1 MEAFSTATA
10 TATVAPTMGLLPKEN
25 IYSFAQFVVFHCNL
39 LYNISISI
47 LHNYGQNVRDTSHRI
62 HIQLHERGD
71 LPIKT
76 LVNNAQKLFGMSLG
90 DYLKE
95 IGLLG

>member
-1 MEAFSTATA
+1 MKASKINYLEAFSTATA

-25 IYSFAQFVVFHCNL
+25 MHSFTQFVVFPCNL

-62 HIQLHERGD
+62 HIQLHERGHSVAKMYVIIILAFLL
-71 LPIKT
+71 LP
-76 LVNNAQKLFGMSLG
+76 LS
-90 DYLKE
+90 
-95 IGLLG
+95 